1 MICPKCTGQMAETTF
16 GRNMFAHQ
24 CTLCQGLWFDLGE
37 AERLKNKWMSE
48 FLDTGNAEVGRVNN
62 TVTDC
67 PCPRCGDIM
76 AHLKD
81 PDRPEVGYEACA
93 QHGMYFDAGEFSMLK
108 QQDLA
113 DKITAFLHPANL
125 YRN

>member
-1 MICPKCTGQMAETTF
+1 MICPKCTGQMTETTL

-24 CTLCQGLWFDLGE
+24 CTACQGLWFDLGE

-62 TVTDC
+62 AVTDC
-67 PCPRCGDIM
+67 PCPKCGDIM
-76 AHLKD
+76 EHLKD
-81 PDRPEVGYEACA
+81 VEQPEVGYEACA
-93 QHGMYFDAGEFSMLK
+93 QHGMYFDAGEFTTLK
-108 QQDLA
+108 QQTSA
-113 DKITAFLHPANL
+113 DKITAFLQPANL

>member
-76 AHLKD
+76 EHLKD
-81 PDRPEVGYEACA
+81 TRPTRGGLRGLRATRDVLRCRRIFNA
-93 QHGMYFDAGEFSMLK
+93 QTTGFG
-108 QQDLA
+108 
-113 DKITAFLHPANL
+113 
-125 YRN
+125 R